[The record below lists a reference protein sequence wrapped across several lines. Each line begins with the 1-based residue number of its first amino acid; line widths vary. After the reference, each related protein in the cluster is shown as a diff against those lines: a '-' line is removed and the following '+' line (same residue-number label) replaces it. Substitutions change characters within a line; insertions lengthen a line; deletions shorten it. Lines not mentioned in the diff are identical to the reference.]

1 MWRIR
6 VGRAEDSFM
15 KDLKLRST
23 LEGRGG
29 GGMEAGG
36 WEGCAE
42 DRLWGAPMRGVC
54 TGTRAQRTALQDAV
68 WEERLPGLESAPGTP
83 RALTMQMWAGRATDG
98 SCADREVI
106 KRYFTCKLS
115 EWGGAPGTGEAGTT
129 KKGQKLLQK
138 FQNKMRAGCRQWKL
152 REKNNLSA
160 Y

>member
-1 MWRIR
+1 
-6 VGRAEDSFM
+6 M

-23 LEGRGG
+23 LEGSGG

-54 TGTRAQRTALQDAV
+54 TGTRAQRTALQDAM

-98 SCADREVI
+98 SCADRAFEKTLMLGKI
-106 KRYFTCKLS
+106 EGGKRRGQQRMRWLDDITNSMDMSL
-115 EWGGAPGTGEAGTT
+115 GE
-129 KKGQKLLQK
+129 LW
-138 FQNKMRAGCRQWKL
+138 NW
-152 REKNNLSA
+152 
-160 Y
+160 